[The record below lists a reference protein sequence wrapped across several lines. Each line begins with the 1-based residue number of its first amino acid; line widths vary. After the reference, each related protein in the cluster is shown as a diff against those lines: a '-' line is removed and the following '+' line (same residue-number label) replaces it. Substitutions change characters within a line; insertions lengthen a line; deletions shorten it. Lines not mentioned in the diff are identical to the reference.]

1 MMKGE
6 SSDMPRPIT
15 DIAFTAKEV
24 DRFDFQFHSTFFMI
38 ARFTNLATF
47 FNNGFPTIFANMYN
61 ILGTFWAK
69 GFAF

>member
-24 DRFDFQFHSTFFMI
+24 DRFDF
-38 ARFTNLATF
+38 
-47 FNNGFPTIFANMYN
+47 
-61 ILGTFWAK
+61 
-69 GFAF
+69 